1 MSEPVLRL
9 LIHAPTAA
17 ALARARRNAV
27 NLLAAR
33 PGAEVRIVANG
44 EAVAAALD
52 QPDPRTDTLLLL
64 CGNSLSRLGRPLPE
78 GLRRVEAAVVEIVEA
93 QAAGWAYMRA

>member
-1 MSEPVLRL
+1 MADAALRL

-17 ALARARRNAV
+17 ALTRARRNAA

-33 PGAEVRIVANG
+33 PDAEVRIVANG

-52 QPDPRTDTLLLL
+52 QPDPATDPLLLL
-64 CGNSLSRLGRPLPE
+64 CGNSLSRLDRPLPD
-78 GLRRVEAAVVEIVEA
+78 GLRRVDAAVVEIAEA